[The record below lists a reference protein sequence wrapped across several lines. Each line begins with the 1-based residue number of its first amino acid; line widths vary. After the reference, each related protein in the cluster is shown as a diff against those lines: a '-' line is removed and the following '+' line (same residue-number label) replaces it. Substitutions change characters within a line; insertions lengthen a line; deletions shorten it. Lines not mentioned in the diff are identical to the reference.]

1 MSSIATPGCG
11 CGGGETQPPDEF
23 NPTLIQQGGAV
34 GSTSVATAASTIPP
48 HVTYAYEH
56 GATSPQQE
64 AMLRVVKG
72 STAQSA
78 ANNML
83 GGADTGMGGGIPV
96 PQVHTPVP
104 DSGPNNSNTISAS
117 TNATGVQAAANRA
130 LDACI
135 GQGPE
140 CTGQVAGTS
149 QDGGRKRGKSRR
161 THRRRHHIQRTQHRR
176 HHTARKHS
184 GGKRHHKK
192 MSHKVRHTR
201 SKYTRSR
208 KH

>member
-1 MSSIATPGCG
+1 MNSIATPGCG
-11 CGGGETQPPDEF
+11 CGGGETQSPDEF

-34 GSTSVATAASTIPP
+34 GNTGVASAASTIVP
-48 HVTYAYEH
+48 HVTYGYEG

-72 STAQSA
+72 GTDQSI

-83 GGADTGMGGGIPV
+83 GGADTGMSGIVV
-96 PQVHTPVP
+96 PQVHTPVT
-104 DSGPNNSNTISAS
+104 SGGPNNSNTISAA
-117 TNATGVQAAANRA
+117 TNASAVQAAANRA

-149 QDGGRKRGKSRR
+149 QDGGRKRGKGRLA
-161 THRRRHHIQRTQHRR
+161 THRRRRSHHHRR
-176 HHTARKHS
+176 HRHTVRKHS

>member
-23 NPTLIQQGGAV
+23 NPTLIQQGG
-34 GSTSVATAASTIPP
+34 GNGVASAASTIPP
-48 HVTYAYEH
+48 HVTYEYED
-56 GATSPQQE
+56 GATSPQE
-64 AMLRVVKG
+64 GAMLRVMKG
-72 STAQSA
+72 ATAQSA

-83 GGADTGMGGGIPV
+83 GGADTGIGGGIPV
-96 PQVHTPVP
+96 PQVHTPVTY
-104 DSGPNNSNTISAS
+104 SGPNNPNFISAS

-161 THRRRHHIQRTQHRR
+161 THRRRHHARRTQHRR
-176 HHTARKHS
+176 RHTVRKHL
-184 GGKRHHKK
+184 GGKTHHKK
-192 MSHKVRHTR
+192 KSHKARHTR
-201 SKYTRSR
+201 SKYTR